1 MDIEPESI
9 VPSSNISSRPRSLF
23 WDGEKSLKYSESGLS
38 YIQLQDRTLNILK
51 VLSDRAKVNF
61 QFLLQ
66 GNAHGEEL
74 APITIKRKGEHAQH
88 HKEVRLSV
96 TLYGPRDTAGDVGVW
111 LGKCNLYLQMPENCD
126 RNVPYCNPHCLSFN
140 DDDQLT
146 TFELFAESADSVTA
160 GKFESTQ
167 FLAGL
172 DNEECLEEA
181 PQPSNIETTLHK

>member
-23 WDGEKSLKYSESGLS
+23 WDGEKSLKDSESGLS

-66 GNAHGEEL
+66 ANAHGEEL

-96 TLYGPRDTAGDVGVW
+96 TLYGPRDTAGDVGVC
-111 LGKCNLYLQMPENCD
+111 LASVIFIFKCPRIAIEMYRIAIHIASHSTMTTNSRHSSSLLRVLTQSRLENLS
-126 RNVPYCNPHCLSFN
+126 RHSFW
-140 DDDQLT
+140 Q
-146 TFELFAESADSVTA
+146 
-160 GKFESTQ
+160 G
-167 FLAGL
+167 
-172 DNEECLEEA
+172 
-181 PQPSNIETTLHK
+181 